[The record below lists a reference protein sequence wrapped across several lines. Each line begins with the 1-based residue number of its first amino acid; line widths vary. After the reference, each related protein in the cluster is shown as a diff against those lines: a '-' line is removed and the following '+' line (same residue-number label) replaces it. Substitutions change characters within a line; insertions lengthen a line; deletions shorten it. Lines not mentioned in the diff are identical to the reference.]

1 MKKRRERCHYAG
13 CEIMTR
19 PDVGNDPFS
28 GRDLSSQRFIVE
40 DWWENVY
47 GRSWMVSDG
56 NPAALSYA
64 FRTGMKRGPT
74 DNDVVYGKIDGLGY
88 LLHVSELCLQ
98 EVHNESD

>member
-1 MKKRRERCHYAG
+1 MNKIRERFPYAG
-13 CEIMTR
+13 CEVKTR
-19 PDVGNDPFS
+19 PDVGKDPLS
-28 GRDLSSQRFIVE
+28 KRDLSNQLFIVE
-40 DWWENVY
+40 DWWENVF

-56 NPAALSYA
+56 NPAALAYA

-98 EVHNESD
+98 EVKG

>member
-1 MKKRRERCHYAG
+1 MNKIRERCPFAG
-13 CEIMTR
+13 CEVKTR
-19 PDVGNDPFS
+19 PDVGMDPFS

-64 FRTGMKRGPT
+64 FRIGMRLGAVPC
-74 DNDVVYGKIDGLGY
+74 DNEVVYGKINGLGY
-88 LLHVSELCLQ
+88 LLHVSELFLQ
-98 EVHNESD
+98 EVQE

>member
-1 MKKRRERCHYAG
+1 MNKIRERCPYAG

-19 PDVGNDPFS
+19 PDVGKDPFS